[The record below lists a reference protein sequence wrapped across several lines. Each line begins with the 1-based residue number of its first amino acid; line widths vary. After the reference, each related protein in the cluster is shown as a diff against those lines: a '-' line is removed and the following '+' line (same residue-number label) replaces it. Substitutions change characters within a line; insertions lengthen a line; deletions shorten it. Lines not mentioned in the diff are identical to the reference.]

1 MAKEELKRFGNLVIK
16 MDTGST
22 DSYDAKRPHMSFV
35 VNGRER
41 FAHIYFDEVDDIV
54 GNDSDEK
61 EAIYWLR
68 ENKSRL
74 IEKYN
79 KNNK

>member
-1 MAKEELKRFGNLVIK
+1 MAKEELNRFGNLVIK

-22 DSYDAKRPHMSFV
+22 DSYDTKRPHVSFM
-35 VNGRER
+35 VNGREK
-41 FAHIYFDEVDDIV
+41 FAHIYLDEIDNLV

-68 ENKSRL
+68 DNKPWL

>member
-1 MAKEELKRFGNLVIK
+1 MAKEELKRFGSLVIK

-22 DSYDAKRPHMSFV
+22 DSYDAKRPHVSFI

-41 FAHIYFDEVDDIV
+41 FAHIYLDEVDDIV

-68 ENKSRL
+68 DNKSWL

-79 KNNK
+79 RYNK

>member
-1 MAKEELKRFGNLVIK
+1 MAKEEIKRFGNLVIK
-16 MDTGST
+16 MDKGAT
-22 DSYDAKRPHMSFV
+22 DSRDAKKPHVSFV
-35 VNGRER
+35 VNGHETKP
-41 FAHIYFDEVDDIV
+41 HIYLDEVDNIV

-68 ENKSRL
+68 DNKSYL